1 MDDGNAFC
9 NRAGIPALTH
19 GPLAHGAH
27 TVSETVTL
35 DELVRVA
42 RVYALTAAAYC

>member
-9 NRAGIPALTH
+9 NRAGIPSLTH

-27 TVSETVTL
+27 TVNETVTL